1 MKGKEEEKMRVEDA
15 IDFLMEERVR
25 QQADEV
31 EGKITTR
38 VHDCQA
44 AKMKSGYVLFE
55 GGYADM
61 LDIDDW
67 LLRQIVIKME
77 TACENG
83 TLKFRME
90 VA

>member
-1 MKGKEEEKMRVEDA
+1 MRVEDA

-38 VHDCQA
+38 VHECQA
-44 AKMKSGYVLFE
+44 AKTKSGYVLFE

-67 LLRQIVIKME
+67 LMRQIVIKMATE
-77 TACENG
+77 MKG
-83 TLKFRME
+83 STLKFSME

>member
-1 MKGKEEEKMRVEDA
+1 MRVEDA

-44 AKMKSGYVLFE
+44 AKTKSGYVLFE
-55 GGYADM
+55 GGYGEM

-67 LLRQIVIKME
+67 LLRQIVIKMATE
-77 TACENG
+77 MEG
-83 TLKFRME
+83 STLKFSME